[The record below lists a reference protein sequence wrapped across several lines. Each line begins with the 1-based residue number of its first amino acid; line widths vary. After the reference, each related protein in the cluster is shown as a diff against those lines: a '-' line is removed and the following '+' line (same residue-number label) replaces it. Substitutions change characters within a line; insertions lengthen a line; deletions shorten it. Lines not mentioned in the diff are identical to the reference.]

1 MSKQTIFT
9 ESPAQRI
16 KRLINEE
23 KEKLRK
29 AERKLLN
36 GSLVFTLQEVHQ
48 GKATILEIKGKI
60 RTLEAQLEREA
71 AK

>member
-1 MSKQTIFT
+1 MSGTIFT
-9 ESPAQRI
+9 EKPAQRL

-23 KEKLRK
+23 KERLRK
-29 AERKLLN
+29 AERKLLA
-36 GSLVFTLQEVHQ
+36 GSLAFTLQEVHQ

-60 RTLEAQLEREA
+60 RALEAQLEREE